1 MKCSGVDALSG
12 AAVNV
17 EYEVEIRGV
26 GTTPFAECS
35 GGRQEYLAPGFI
47 DLQVNGYAGVDYN
60 TGGTPL
66 DEIGRSI
73 REQYA
78 AGVTRLLPT
87 LITNSE
93 EEIVASLRNL
103 ACARERLPEGRSI
116 AGFHIEGPHIS
127 SEDGPRGAHPRR
139 WVRRPDIE
147 EFHRWQEAARGGIRV
162 VTVSPEWPEAPKY
175 IEHLVS
181 HGVVASIGHTQAN
194 RAQLEDAVAAG
205 ATMCTHL
212 GNGAHNTLPR
222 HPNYIWD
229 QLSDDRLT
237 AGFIVDGVHL
247 PGAFVKAAI
256 RAKQVS
262 RSFLVTDAVMPAGC
276 VPGRYRLG
284 DVEVDLLPPGDRVVV
299 AGTSQ
304 LSGSALNMDW
314 GISKLM
320 ELADLSLSES
330 LRMVTVNPAR
340 AARIAGRQRGLQA
353 GDSADLVRFTFDPST
368 HSIRVLETI
377 VEGGTVYR
385 A

>member
-1 MKCSGVDALSG
+1 
-12 AAVNV
+12 
-17 EYEVEIRGV
+17 
-26 GTTPFAECS
+26 
-35 GGRQEYLAPGFI
+35 
-47 DLQVNGYAGVDYN
+47 
-60 TGGTPL
+60 
-66 DEIGRSI
+66 
-73 REQYA
+73 
-78 AGVTRLLPT
+78 
-87 LITNSE
+87 
-93 EEIVASLRNL
+93 
-103 ACARERLPEGRSI
+103 
-116 AGFHIEGPHIS
+116 
-127 SEDGPRGAHPRR
+127 
-139 WVRRPDIE
+139 
-147 EFHRWQEAARGGIRV
+147 V

-320 ELADLSLSES
+320 ELAELSLSES
-330 LRMVTVNPAR
+330 LQMVTVNPAR

-353 GDSADLVRFTFDPST
+353 GDSADLVRFTFDPAT

-377 VEGGTVYR
+377 VEGETVYR